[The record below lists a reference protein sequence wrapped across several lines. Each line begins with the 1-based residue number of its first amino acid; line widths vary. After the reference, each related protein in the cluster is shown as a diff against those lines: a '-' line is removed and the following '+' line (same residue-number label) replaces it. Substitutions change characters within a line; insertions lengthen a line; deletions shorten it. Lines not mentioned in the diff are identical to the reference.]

1 MYAKPS
7 IRLHSLD
14 TVRGI
19 AVAGMLL
26 VNTASLAPSIHP
38 WLAHAHWH
46 GFTLADG
53 VFPCFLFIVGVA
65 MAFSLAKYSQGQR
78 PTRALYWRL
87 LRRGAILFALGL
99 LLNGFMSAEW
109 GKIGMTGVLQRISFA
124 YLVTAAIVLNFPR
137 KMQWGITIVLL
148 LGYWVAYTAFPIP
161 EPNTVTAG
169 QTGADVGTFGM
180 MSIFG
185 MMSTTAI
192 VLMGYFTGAWLQAE
206 VTTKSICTSAQSMTM
221 VLFGLSGIVLGQLWG
236 LLLPINKKL
245 WTSSYTLFAVG
256 LVLLLLAA
264 CYELIEVRRQT
275 RWSHPLQVLGSNAIV
290 VFVGSELTIKLLEKT
305 HIGGGSNAPSS
316 YHWLYDR
323 WFSNWLPAPAA
334 GFLVA
339 TIVLLGWW
347 LVADYLYRKHWSI
360 SV

>member
-7 IRLHSLD
+7 LRLHSLD
-14 TVRGI
+14 TMRGI
-19 AVAGMLL
+19 AIAGMLL
-26 VNTASLAPSIHP
+26 VNTASLAPAIHP

-65 MAFSLAKYSQGQR
+65 MAFSLAKYRQGQH

-87 LRRGAILFALGL
+87 LRRGAMLFALGV
-99 LLNGFMSAEW
+99 LLNGFMSPEW
-109 GKIGMTGVLQRISFA
+109 GKIGLTGVLQRISFA
-124 YLVTAAIVLNFPR
+124 YLTTAAIVLNLPR
-137 KMQWGITIVLL
+137 RVQWGITISLL
-148 LGYWVAYTAFPIP
+148 LGYWAAATVFPIP
-161 EPNTVTAG
+161 EPTAVAG
-169 QTGADVGTFGM
+169 LARAEVGTFGM

-206 VTTKSICTSAQSMTM
+206 VTTKSICTSAHSMTM

-236 LLLPINKKL
+236 LVLPINKKL
-245 WTSSYTLFAVG
+245 WTSSYALCAVG
-256 LVLLLLAA
+256 LVLLLLAV
-264 CYELIEVRRQT
+264 CYELIEVRRLT
-275 RWSHPLQVLGSNAIV
+275 RWSQPLQVLGSNAIV

-305 HIGGGSNAPSS
+305 QIGSGSNAPCS

-323 WFSNWLPAPAA
+323 FSNWLPAPAA
-334 GFLVA
+334 GFGVA
-339 TIVLLGWW
+339 ALVLLGWW

-360 SV
+360 SI